1 MRERSN
7 ESVDAEAEQPMIRS
21 RTSVATGSAIKVN
34 RPGSAF
40 KMRTSSNQ
48 KQRKSSINQ
57 MPTATTTATTLKDPR
72 LTAVAQILDRK
83 KINVDTGHMPNIGI
97 SKTGEKKPV
106 GGIGEMTKRIVMA
119 GSSAA
124 PIKAKLMTT
133 SKLTVKLKSS

>member
-1 MRERSN
+1 
-7 ESVDAEAEQPMIRS
+7 
-21 RTSVATGSAIKVN
+21 
-34 RPGSAF
+34 
-40 KMRTSSNQ
+40 
-48 KQRKSSINQ
+48 